1 MQKARIKVDTEL
13 ARPLIDDYNRGE
25 LTLIALL
32 LGVQDIY
39 YYLPREAVEFIAR
52 ETGVPISSI
61 YSLATFYSAISL
73 EPKGR
78 NHIRCCV
85 GTACMVRG
93 SMFVRDDLMRELGIK
108 PGEVTEDGAFSL
120 EEVHCL
126 GACAL
131 GPVIT
136 KRDKFY
142 GHVTKSKVREVIGA
156 LRKADAAN
164 I

>member
-1 MQKARIKVDTEL
+1 VQKEKLKVDPEL
-13 ARPLIDDYNRGE
+13 ARPLIENYNRGE

-39 YYLPREAVEFIAR
+39 YYLPREAVEFVAR

-156 LRKADAAN
+156 LRRADRENA
-164 I
+164 

>member
-1 MQKARIKVDTEL
+1 VHTDKTKLDTEL
-13 ARPLIDDYNRGE
+13 ARPLVENYNRGE
-25 LTLIALL
+25 LSLVGLL

-52 ETGVPISSI
+52 QTGVPLSTI

-93 SMFVRDDLMRELGIK
+93 SRFVLDDLTRELGIR

-136 KRDKFY
+136 RGDKFY
-142 GHVTKSKVREVIGA
+142 GHVTKARVREVIGA
-156 LRKADAAN
+156 LRKADGEN
-164 I
+164 V